1 MLREANIRKSG
12 RCFVAASL
20 HGMVSFRRGCK
31 CTHFLGIDDSLVLPI
46 VAVETEFEEVIAS
59 SWFAEDETSI
69 TAVSVA
75 SFARRVVIAN
85 KSHLYLAIADYL
97 YVQGT
102 DTTTH

>member
-1 MLREANIRKSG
+1 
-12 RCFVAASL
+12 
-20 HGMVSFRRGCK
+20 MVSVRRGK
-31 CTHFLGIDDSLVLPI
+31 GTHFLGIDENLVLPI

-85 KSHLYLAIADYL
+85 KSHLYLTIADYL
-97 YVQGT
+97 YIQGT
-102 DTTTH
+102 DITTH